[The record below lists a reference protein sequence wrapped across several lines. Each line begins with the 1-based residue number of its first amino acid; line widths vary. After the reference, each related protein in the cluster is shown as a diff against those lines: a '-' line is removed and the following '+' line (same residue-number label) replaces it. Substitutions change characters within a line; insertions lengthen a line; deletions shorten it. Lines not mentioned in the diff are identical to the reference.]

1 METNQLTQSR
11 ISEILARVREKNA
24 AARFSFSQPQNPENT
39 PTQTAASQQVTVKFG
54 DENFTPTGKHG
65 NQITYNKEQQEF
77 IDLATSLKSSILI
90 GAAGTGKTTCMMGA
104 IQSLIHTGKIPPLPK
119 ELNHK
124 HLYPETPGIVAVS
137 YTRRAVTNLKK
148 AMPKGMENN
157 CITIHKLLEY
167 GPVFYEVYDETS
179 GEYKNT
185 MRFEP
190 RRNFGNPLPPEIKT
204 IIIDES
210 SMVSV
215 ELFKLLLD
223 ALPHPIQFIFLGD
236 INQLPPIFGAAI
248 LGFKMLELPVVE
260 LTQVYRQAL
269 ESPIIKYAT
278 QIRLGE
284 TTHLKEKFVEETPKG
299 KITFHPWKK
308 KLSSDYALATAAKFI
323 TTALDHGAYDPAN
336 DMILCPYN
344 KAFGT
349 LELNKSIANHISKKE
364 SRKVYEIIAGFTK
377 LYLAVGD
384 RVLYDKE
391 DATVV
396 SITLNGNYLGK
407 SPQSPSVTL
416 DYWGHDPAANPES
429 NDSKEITDIDFH
441 LEKIAK
447 LSGKDDERVRAASHL
462 VTVKLEDS
470 EEEVVLDSASELNK
484 LLLGYA
490 LTIHKS
496 QGSEWPKVFVL
507 LHQSHNT
514 MIQREL
520 LYTAVTRASKELYII
535 CEPDTFVRGVESQ
548 RIKGNTLEAKA
559 EYFKGRLEANGGS
572 Y

>member
-1 METNQLTQSR
+1 METSQFTQSK
-11 ISEILARVREKNA
+11 ISELLARVREKNA
-24 AARFSFSQPQNPENT
+24 ASRFSPAPQNPEI
-39 PTQTAASQQVTVKFG
+39 QTAAKEVVTVRFG
-54 DENFTPTGKHG
+54 PENFTPTGKHG

-104 IQSLIHTGKIPPLPK
+104 IQSLIHTGKIPPLPR
-119 ELNHK
+119 ELDHK
-124 HLYPETPGIVAVS
+124 HLSPETPGIVAVS

-148 AMPKGMENN
+148 AMPHGMENN

-190 RRNFGNPLPPEIKT
+190 RRCFQNPLPPEIKT

-223 ALPHPIQFIFLGD
+223 ALPHSIQFIFLGD

-284 TTHLKEKFVEETPKG
+284 TTHLKEKFVEETSKG

-308 KLSSDYALATAAKFI
+308 RLSSDYALATAAKFI

-349 LELNKSIANHISKKE
+349 IELNKSIANHISKKE

-396 SITLNGNYLGK
+396 SITHNGNYLGK

-416 DYWGHDPAANPES
+416 DYWGHNPAASSES
-429 NDSKEITDIDFH
+429 NESTEITDIDFH
-441 LEKIAK
+441 LEQLAK

-496 QGSEWPKVFVL
+496 QGSEWNKVFLL

-520 LYTAVTRASKELYII
+520 LYTAVTRAARELYII
-535 CEPDTFVRGVESQ
+535 CEPDTFVKGVESQ
-548 RIKGNTLEAKA
+548 RIKGNDLEAKA
-559 EYFKGRLEANGGS
+559 EYFKGKLDANGGT